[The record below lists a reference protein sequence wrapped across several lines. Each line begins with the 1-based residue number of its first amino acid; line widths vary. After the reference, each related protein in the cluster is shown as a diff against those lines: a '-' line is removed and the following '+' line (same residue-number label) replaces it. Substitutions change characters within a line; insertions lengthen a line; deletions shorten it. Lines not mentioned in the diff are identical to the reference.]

1 MRSLGRSDGM
11 KVKKK
16 GLDMILQDLTTGVCI
31 DGGTSNNR
39 TIGGLGL
46 PHAGIEF
53 AANYDERR
61 IAA

>member
-1 MRSLGRSDGM
+1 M